1 MGRLLFLALSKLNL
15 VFIMPKD
22 DGKGGT
28 SILFHLRQGK
38 GSHPVSIN
46 LGVETCLGG
55 CSTGLLPVMG

>member
-15 VFIMPKD
+15 VFIILKG

-28 SILFHLRQGK
+28 SVLFNLRQGK

-46 LGVETCLGG
+46 LSVETYLGECG
-55 CSTGLLPVMG
+55 TGLLPALG